1 MEMYNYPTMVFK
13 DIFVVDDENLP
24 DTINYKWRYSFA
36 SWFILSSTNKDAAK
50 LWVNNITE
58 ENIQEH
64 LSMTD
69 EGKINLTINSQT
81 TQADCP
87 CLRTFALLFNEFA
100 DCHLAFSRES
110 FLEHFENDL
119 HTFYKEFEAT
129 TKAIDDLM
137 GLSDSDIATA
147 DSMITNIAN
156 IPEIESNTDV
166 EQVDFVSQ
174 QQKSINKKGVLQIKK
189 EQLSNKRAYTVRAFL
204 NKFRHLFIKI
214 ISPTYT
220 QVYVEDEGE

>member
-13 DIFVVDDENLP
+13 DVFMVNDEDIP
-24 DTINYKWRYSFA
+24 ETINYKWRYPFA
-36 SWFILSSTNKDAAK
+36 SWFILSATNKDAAK
-50 LWVNNITE
+50 LWINNITE
-58 ENIQEH
+58 ENINDH
-64 LSMTD
+64 LAMNQD
-69 EGKINLTINSQT
+69 GKITLTISGQT
-81 TQADCP
+81 SIADCP
-87 CLRTFALLFNEFA
+87 CLKTFALIFNEFA
-100 DCHLAFSRES
+100 DCHLALSRES

-119 HTFYKEFEAT
+119 YTFYKEFEAT
-129 TKAIDDLM
+129 TKAIEDLM
-137 GLSDSDIATA
+137 ELSDSDIATA

-156 IPEIESNTDV
+156 IPELESNTDI

-174 QQKSINKKGVLQIKK
+174 QQKSISKKGVLQIKK